1 MHGAAAAAL
10 LTHAFERGVCSRRS
24 LSVSIALSLACFA
37 SGRTYNQS
45 VAVTGQMDL
54 EGNILDVA
62 GLEGKI
68 EVCKR
73 KQLAR
78 LLVPA
83 STLAVRMALLSQA
96 AVAAGVH
103 R

>member
-1 MHGAAAAAL
+1 
-10 LTHAFERGVCSRRS
+10 
-24 LSVSIALSLACFA
+24 
-37 SGRTYNQS
+37 
-45 VAVTGQMDL
+45 MDL

-83 STLAVRMALLSQA
+83 STLAVRMAALLSQA
-96 AVAAGVH
+96 AIAAGVH